1 MTARVE
7 VLDLASCELRAMG
20 TDVQVLVVDGDDA
33 DLHWAH
39 AEIERLEALWS
50 RFQERSEVSRINQG
64 AGTWVEVATE
74 TADLVRAAV
83 DAWHATDGAFD
94 PLLGSQVAA
103 LGYDRSFDQVDA
115 AGAGATCP
123 PPTPARRYADDLR
136 VDGTRACVRIVPGRA
151 LDLGGIAKG
160 WTADRIVAG
169 LLRRGAAGACANLGG
184 DVAVGGR
191 APQAEGWYIGVD
203 HGGASTPW
211 GTIAARN
218 GGIATSTSRRRRWLG
233 PGGDVRHH
241 LLDPRRGTSVRGA
254 IVDATAVAPSA
265 TRAEIL
271 TKAAFVAPEAVHTF
285 LASGEA
291 LLLTTAGGTTSAHG
305 AIDLV
310 RPLTGGR

>member
-1 MTARVE
+1 MTARIE

-39 AEIERLEALWS
+39 GEIERLEALWS
-50 RFQERSEVSRINQG
+50 RFQPGSEVSNINRC
-64 AGTWVEVATE
+64 AGTWVEVTPE
-74 TADLVRAAV
+74 TAELVRAAV
-83 DAWHATDGAFD
+83 DAWHTTEGAFD
-94 PLLGSQVAA
+94 PLLGTQVAA

-115 AGAGATCP
+115 SGAGATCP

-136 VDGTRACVRIVPGRA
+136 VDATRACVRLVPGRA

-169 LLRRGAAGACANLGG
+169 LLQRGAAGACANLGG

-191 APQAEGWYIGVD
+191 APHAQGWYIGVD
-203 HGGASTPW
+203 HGGAATPW
-211 GTIAARN
+211 GTIAVPG

-241 LLDPRRGTSVRGA
+241 LLDPGRGTSVRGA
-254 IVDATAVAPSA
+254 IVDATVVASTA

-271 TKAAFVAPEAVHTF
+271 TKVAFVAPDAVHGL
-285 LASGEA
+285 LAPGEA
-291 LLLTTAGGTTSAHG
+291 LLLTTEGGTTSAHG
-305 AIDLV
+305 DVDLL
-310 RPLTGGR
+310 RPLQSA